1 MSATA
6 ARVPPQPSKA
16 GGLTIDDLA
25 REAGTTTRNVRAYQ
39 TRGLLAP
46 PKLVGRVGHYGEEH
60 LVRLRLIARLQ
71 ERGYSLAAI
80 DDLVR
85 AWSEQKSLAELL
97 GATHELGTNPSQPD
111 DDDEREMVM
120 TETELASRFPM
131 IVGDETLIARS
142 IALGIAIP
150 AEADADGMPQYRIP
164 SPRLIDVGQALV
176 QIGVP
181 LSEVLDVLA
190 DLRTHADDIASSM
203 VRMFARHVIAPWAAS
218 GQPLEQL
225 PDLLDR
231 VRRTK
236 PLPIAAVNAVLAQAL
251 EREVRSVLTTLVP
264 PRPPAKKR

>member
-1 MSATA
+1 MSRTA
-6 ARVPPQPSKA
+6 ATVRPMASEPEA
-16 GGLTIDDLA
+16 LTIDDLA

-39 TRGLLAP
+39 TRGLLPP
-46 PKLVGRVGHYGEEH
+46 PKLVGRVGHYGDEH

-80 DDLVR
+80 DDLVH
-85 AWSEQKSLAELL
+85 AWSEQKSLADLL
-97 GATHELGTNPSQPD
+97 GFAHELGPD
-111 DDDEREMVM
+111 DDDEREAVVS
-120 TETELASRFPM
+120 ETELASRFPM
-131 IVGDETLIARS
+131 IVDDPALIARS

-150 AEADADGMPQYRIP
+150 SGARDGVPQFRIP
-164 SPRLIDVGQALV
+164 SPRLLDVGQALV

-190 DLRTHADDIASSM
+190 DLRKHADEIATSM
-203 VRMFARHVIAPWAAS
+203 VRMFALHVIAPWAAS

-251 EREVRSVLTTLVP
+251 EREVRDVLNHLVP
-264 PRPPAKKR
+264 PRTTTSR